1 MSRDIHMPLSIDE
14 IEVPEGRRE
23 VVDAT
28 VKALADSI
36 DKIGLRHPITVRKWG
51 ERYIL
56 VAGRHRLEACKKLGR
71 EHIPAVIASISKA
84 DAELWEIDEN
94 LARAEL
100 SREERKEHLLRR
112 KAIWQA
118 QKDKEAAQESGNSV
132 STFNPGGRGNTGFAS
147 ETAAATGLSKQY
159 INQLVSEAEAEA
171 EADDKEDKSDTVLH
185 LPPKSRPVEKTP
197 SEKWRT
203 KYRSL
208 WAKAPTLEDRD
219 WARDWSEPPVMD
231 RRFA

>member
-23 VVDAT
+23 VGDAT

-100 SREERKEHLLRR
+100 SKEEKRELLLRR
-112 KAIWQA
+112 KEIWEA
-118 QKDKEAAQESGNSV
+118 QKAKEAEQTGTSRP
-132 STFNPGGRGNTGFAS
+132 TFEDGGRGNTGFAA
-147 ETAAATGLSKQY
+147 ETAEATGLSKRQ
-159 INQLVSEAEAEA
+159 INRILAEPKPEQEKPAA
-171 EADDKEDKSDTVLH
+171 TVHKIAPAALADTETL
-185 LPPKSRPVEKTP
+185 
-197 SEKWRT
+197 EKWLAQGMNWWNRGS
-203 KYRSL
+203 KE
-208 WAKAPTLEDRD
+208 WRD
-219 WARDWSEPPVMD
+219 EFLARIEPPVMD